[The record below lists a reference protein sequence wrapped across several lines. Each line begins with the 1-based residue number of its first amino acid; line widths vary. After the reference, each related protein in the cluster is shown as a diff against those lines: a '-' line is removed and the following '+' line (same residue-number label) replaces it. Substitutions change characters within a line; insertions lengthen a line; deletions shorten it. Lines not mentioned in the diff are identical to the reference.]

1 MFQTNPNPTFS
12 AAVELSVPGVMQPLQ
27 VQFTFRHKGKKELS
41 GWIAEAPQKDDASV
55 LSEVIVG
62 WSGMQNGKGVDV
74 EYSFTALADLLDAY
88 PASHGEIFRTY
99 LNELTAS
106 KRKNL

>member
-1 MFQTNPNPTFS
+1 MFQVNPNPTFS
-12 AAVELSVPGVMQPLQ
+12 AAVELSVPGVVQPLE
-27 VQFTFRHKGKKELS
+27 VQFTFKHKGKKELT
-41 GWIAEAPQKDDASV
+41 GWIADAPQKDDASV

-62 WSGMQNGKGVDV
+62 WSGMKDSAGADV
-74 EYSFTALADLLDAY
+74 AYSFTALSDLLDAY

-106 KRKNL
+106 KRKN